1 PSFARPPLRFLR
13 AGAGGVWAG
22 KMFGNVNFGK
32 CLRRFFGAAGKSRD
46 IAAIMLKQLL
56 NALIPASPKSLATP
70 AAPKS
75 VATPAAHSHS
85 HAPALHRLATALRA
99 AADLAMPRVCLCC
112 GAELRPDE
120 RHICRSCRDDI
131 PRTRYWKLRE
141 NPMAESYN
149 ALIQRNMAEDVRFQ
163 PYGYAAALY
172 FYRGGFR
179 NISKALKYRRN
190 FAAGRHFA
198 QMLGATLAG
207 SEFFGDV
214 DLVVPVPLHWTRRW
228 RRGYNQ
234 AAVIA
239 REVARELGAP
249 CCPGLLLRARRTRT
263 QTHLH
268 LEGRARNVAGA
279 FVVSPRR
286 LRRMMAE
293 ARRSRGLGVSVD
305 AGAQGAPPLHVLLI
319 DDVFT
324 TGATVASCERALR
337 AGLAPLYAT
346 PAGPT
351 PASPSPTTPHA
362 TTRLRISVAT
372 LACVAL

>member
-1 PSFARPPLRFLR
+1 
-13 AGAGGVWAG
+13 
-22 KMFGNVNFGK
+22 MCGNVNFGK

-56 NALIPASPKSLATP
+56 NALIPSSPKSLARPAAPSHTHTPAAPKSLATP
-70 AAPKS
+70 AAP
-75 VATPAAHSHS
+75 SHS
-85 HAPALHRLATALRA
+85 HAPSHSRAPALHRLATALRA

-112 GAELRPDE
+112 GAVLRPDE

-131 PRTRYWKLRE
+131 PRTRYWRLRE

-279 FVVSPRR
+279 FAVSPRR
-286 LRRMMAE
+286 LRRMM
-293 ARRSRGLGVSVD
+293 
-305 AGAQGAPPLHVLLI
+305 QGTPPLHMLLI

-351 PASPSPTTPHA
+351 PASPNPTTPHA